1 MMIFRLIVC
10 SLIGF
15 VTEGYVCMETAAR
28 MEKDSIAP
36 IFISIAAAL
45 AVEVAAWMLMENVRW

>member
-10 SLIGF
+10 SMIGF

-45 AVEVAAWMLMENVRW
+45 AVEVAAWMLMERW